1 VTNQF
6 VELTRVDA
14 DQSGTAVIVNLGN
27 VAWIEPSDNGTSRLI
42 FAVGMPRE
50 RANSAPL
57 SMLVRET
64 ADEIALLAGVV
75 RKTDGEAIAQA
86 WIDQSARR
94 ERQDEDE

>member
-1 VTNQF
+1 
-6 VELTRVDA
+6 
-14 DQSGTAVIVNLGN
+14 
-27 VAWIEPSDNGTSRLI
+27 
-42 FAVGMPRE
+42 
-50 RANSAPL
+50 
-57 SMLVRET
+57 MLVRET